1 MTIRNELDTLRT
13 FAKRLAR
20 KHRIPHHSALDI
32 IAMQYG
38 HPHWNALMKA
48 WDKGWCPAPHELID
62 INEPSVTESPIR
74 GVGFVSTSQGVIAG
88 EPYTLEVGFD
98 DVLIG
103 GNGWAIYLGHAPS
116 EGARIERYTKPN
128 PLDDKAFF
136 SEVMKIANKAA
147 DRVREAIAQDW
158 PLRSTNPDQDGTV
171 VHPLF
176 GGVSD
181 EWYCHHCD
189 ARSTGAEMAANM
201 WHCPKCSATPL
212 DMHPAAWWK
221 EPVSRVDD
229 GT

>member
-1 MTIRNELDTLRT
+1 MTIHNELDALRA

-20 KHRIPHHSALDI
+20 KHRIPHYNALDI

-38 HPHWNALMKA
+38 HQHWNALMKA

-74 GVGFVSTSQGVIAG
+74 GPGFVSTSQGGIVG

-98 DVLIG
+98 DVLIR
-103 GNGWAIYLGHAPS
+103 GNGWVIYLGHAPS
-116 EGARIERYTKPN
+116 KAAKIETYTKPN
-128 PLDDKAFF
+128 PLDDKAFL
-136 SEVMKIANKAA
+136 SEVMRIANKAA
-147 DRVREAIAQDW
+147 DGVRKAIAQDW
-158 PLRSTNPDQDGTV
+158 PCGSTNPNENGTV

-176 GGVSD
+176 GGASA

-189 ARSTGAEMAANM
+189 VRSTGTEMAANM

-212 DMHPAAWWK
+212 DMYPEAWWK
-221 EPVSRVDD
+221 ESVSRVDD